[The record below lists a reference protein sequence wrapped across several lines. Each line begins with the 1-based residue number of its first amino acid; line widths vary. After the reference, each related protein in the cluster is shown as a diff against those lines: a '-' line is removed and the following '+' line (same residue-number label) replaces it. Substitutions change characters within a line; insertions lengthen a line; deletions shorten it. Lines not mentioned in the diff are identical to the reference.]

1 MTLVEHVPG
10 REAPSHRHNML
21 GMMLDDIVPS
31 DYLDD
36 IIDMARDRKAG
47 YCCVTNVHQ
56 CVLVHDD
63 AEFRALVNRATFVI
77 PDSVILQRARSLRYG
92 APFRATMKGAD
103 IMLEL
108 CRRAAAANVPVALI
122 GGRDDG
128 VLQTLAANLT
138 ARFPT
143 LHIAFSF
150 SPPFRSPTPDED
162 EELVRN
168 LSSSGASLVFVGLGC
183 PKQERWMASHVRR
196 VGAMMIGV
204 GAAFDFNAG
213 IVRPSPAWVHRN
225 GLEWLYRLASEP
237 RRLWKRYLTTSP
249 RFIWLL
255 VKDAIR
261 VEVLGRRQVL

>member
-1 MTLVEHVPG
+1 MTLAELAPS
-10 REAPSHRHNML
+10 REMSSHRHNML

-36 IIDMARDRKAG
+36 IIGLARDKRAG

-63 AEFRALVNRATFVI
+63 EEFRTLVNRATLVI
-77 PDSVILQRARSLRYG
+77 PDSVILQRARSLRHG
-92 APFRATMKGAD
+92 VPFSATMKGAD

-108 CRRAAAANVPVALI
+108 CRRAATANVPIALI
-122 GGRDDG
+122 GGRDDS
-128 VLQTLAANLT
+128 VLETLAANLT
-138 ARFPT
+138 EQFPA
-143 LHIAFSF
+143 LRIAFSF
-150 SPPFRSPTPDED
+150 SPPFRAPTHQED
-162 EELVRN
+162 EELVRYIAA
-168 LSSSGASLVFVGLGC
+168 SDASLVFVGLGC
-183 PKQERWMASHVRR
+183 PKQERWMASHVKR

-213 IVRPSPAWVHRN
+213 IVRPSPAWVHRY
-225 GLEWLYRLASEP
+225 GFEWLYRLASEP

-261 VEVLGRRQVL
+261 VEILGRKQVL

>member
-1 MTLVEHVPG
+1 MTLVEQVVG
-10 REAPSHRHNML
+10 REASSRRDNML

-31 DYLDD
+31 AYLDD
-36 IIDMARDRKAG
+36 IIDMASNRRAG

-63 AEFRALVNRATFVI
+63 AEFRTLVNRATFVI

-92 APFRATMKGAD
+92 KPFRPTMKGAD
-103 IMLEL
+103 MMLEL
-108 CRRAAAANVPVALI
+108 CRRAAAADVPIALI

-128 VLQTLAANLT
+128 VLDTLAANLK
-138 ARFPT
+138 AQIPALR
-143 LHIAFSF
+143 IAFSF
-150 SPPFRSPTPDED
+150 SPPFRAPTPQEDED
-162 EELVRN
+162 LVRN
-168 LSSSGASLVFVGLGC
+168 IAASGASLVFVGLGC
-183 PKQERWMASHVRR
+183 PKQERWMASHVKR
-196 VGAMMIGV
+196 VDAMMIGV

-213 IVRPSPAWVHRN
+213 IVRPSPAWVHRH

-255 VKDAIR
+255 SKDVIL
-261 VEVLGRRQVL
+261 VEVLGRKQAF